1 MKGKIVMKEM
11 SHAPH
16 ALENIC
22 NRWSASLK
30 DLSDSKDRIDYMR
43 KAVPELLTNKKIFSD
58 ILKDLLNG
66 ASYPD
71 LRQATMFDNEFFL
84 YADKNRMF
92 SIRLYLWAPGEYTP
106 VHDHNAWGIIGP
118 VSGDFEVIRYT
129 RQDDGTD
136 ETCAR
141 LVESQRLFLS
151 PGQVEVT
158 MPLNRGVH
166 RTGNPTDITSATIH
180 LYGNPI
186 RRPYINT
193 FNLESGRVD
202 RLYTPKAKKRMLAE
216 DAFRGLGFGS

>member
-1 MKGKIVMKEM
+1 MKDM
-11 SHAPH
+11 SPVPQ
-16 ALENIC
+16 ALQTIC

-30 DLSDSKDRIDYMR
+30 GLSDAETRIDYMCQ
-43 KAVPELLTNKKIFSD
+43 AVPELLNNKKVFAD

-71 LRQATMFDNEFFL
+71 LRQATMFDNELFL

-129 RQDDGTD
+129 RRDDGTD
-136 ETCAR
+136 EAHAH
-141 LVESQRLFLS
+141 LVEAQRLLLS

-186 RRPYINT
+186 RRSYINT
-193 FNLESGRVD
+193 FDLESGRVN
-202 RLYTPKAKKRMLAE
+202 RLYTPKAKKRKLAE
-216 DAFRGLGFGS
+216 DALRGLGFES